1 MLGSRTEAS
10 AVTAGQKSG
19 DRNAGTSAPATLG
32 VWRAVCVP
40 NRPDRLCQAHRR
52 RPVKGRRVLAT
63 GERERTTGRRPG
75 RARGPRRPGARLCGG
90 RPQPRASGGP
100 GSGSV
105 FGGIDVF
112 ASATAFPSASQKNQP
127 NTPDSCARAVTA
139 EILMIIQTWR
149 QPDRPSTGRG
159 LNEGRNS
166 ANRGHGDTRGGVWCD
181 SVEVISGRGGPRRAS
196 RDGLGLCS
204 GPARLPRG
212 LTRGVPRS
220 PGVRAERRAGR
231 SPGRLKAV
239 WSLLCACACM
249 RVCACVRLRA
259 SASFCVSSRARLHGG
274 QFGVYMPHD

>member
-1 MLGSRTEAS
+1 MFLEKAPAVLGNRTKAS

-90 RPQPRASGGP
+90 RPRPRASGGP

-105 FGGIDVF
+105 FDGIDVF

-166 ANRGHGDTRGGVWCD
+166 ANRGHAVTHVEAFGATQSKSFLAAEAPGAHRGTASACAQ
-181 SVEVISGRGGPRRAS
+181 GPRALR
-196 RDGLGLCS
+196 
-204 GPARLPRG
+204 RG
-212 LTRGVPRS
+212 S
-220 PGVRAERRAGR
+220 RAECHARRVCGRSGGRAG
-231 SPGRLKAV
+231 P
-239 WSLLCACACM
+239 
-249 RVCACVRLRA
+249 RA
-259 SASFCVSSRARLHGG
+259 A
-274 QFGVYMPHD
+274 

>member
-1 MLGSRTEAS
+1 M
-10 AVTAGQKSG
+10 
-19 DRNAGTSAPATLG
+19 
-32 VWRAVCVP
+32 
-40 NRPDRLCQAHRR
+40 
-52 RPVKGRRVLAT
+52 LAT

-90 RPQPRASGGP
+90 RPRPRTSGGP

-105 FGGIDVF
+105 FSGIDVF

-166 ANRGHGDTRGGVWCD
+166 ANRGHAVTHVEAFGATQSKSFLAAEAPGAHRGTASACAQ
-181 SVEVISGRGGPRRAS
+181 GPRA
-196 RDGLGLCS
+196 LC
-204 GPARLPRG
+204 RG
-212 LTRGVPRS
+212 SRGVPRS